1 MRLFNLKIEPP
12 NFMNKLLLL
21 TTTLPNK
28 LLAEQIAK
36 ELIEINLAA
45 CVSIREIKSIYRWK
59 GNIEENKEFEI
70 TIKSLPE
77 KLNELNLILKEKIT
91 YEVPELIYKIFDSE
105 NSYFQWIRESIN

>member
-1 MRLFNLKIEPP
+1 
-12 NFMNKLLLL
+12 MNKLLLL
-21 TTTLPNK
+21 ITTVPNQ

-36 ELIEINLAA
+36 ELIERKLAA
-45 CVSIREIKSIYRWK
+45 CVSIKEIKSIYKWQ

-77 KLNELNLILKEKIT
+77 SLNELTLILKENIT

-105 NSYFQWIRESIN
+105 NSYFQWIEESIS